1 MGEGR
6 RWPLFHLAH
15 GALLW
20 LPGYQR
26 GRALPETNSLTR
38 QRKLGSTDANGKQQI
53 GSPASSK
60 DAKTQTV
67 AGYKQRAPTAAADA
81 LHSNLKAS
89 VPPRRLRKLC
99 KSSMGR
105 G

>member
-6 RWPLFHLAH
+6 KWHYFTSHTAH
-15 GALLW
+15 FCVLW

-26 GRALPETNSLTR
+26 RRALPETNSLTR

-81 LHSNLKAS
+81 LHSNLVQNNAAKEVEKA
-89 VPPRRLRKLC
+89 V
-99 KSSMGR
+99 
-105 G
+105 

>member
-6 RWPLFHLAH
+6 KWPLFHLAL
-15 GALLW
+15 GALLWVW

-26 GRALPETNSLTR
+26 RRALPETNSLTR

-81 LHSNLKAS
+81 PHSNLKAS
-89 VPPRRLRKLC
+89 VQNNAAKEVE
-99 KSSMGR
+99 KAV
-105 G
+105 